1 MFYIETLKKL
11 YSHIHNNIEIP
22 EEEKAK
28 AKQLIK
34 ELCELLAIY

>member
-11 YSHIHNNIEIP
+11 YSHLNNNTEIP
-22 EEEKAK
+22 EEEKTK

-34 ELCELLAIY
+34 ELCNLLSVY